1 MRTKLKHTNTK
12 GRIKKDKFALIT
24 IISFTVITILPLVLI
39 IGKLVVKGIGQINID
54 FFTRTTPNTLEAMVA
69 LANDERIP
77 GGILNGITGSLYML
91 LIASAIAI
99 PVGILT
105 GVFLSENPNKRYSN
119 IVRDVADVLQGVPSI
134 VMGIIAYMWIV
145 KHITHG
151 FSALAGSVAL
161 AIMMLPLI
169 IRSTEETMKMIPASI
184 REAGF
189 ALGIPYHKIIFRIL
203 LPSGMSGLL
212 TGILLAISRILGET
226 APLMMTALGS
236 SVVNFNAGKPTSSVP
251 LLIWEFYNDPNMIS
265 LIWGSSL
272 FLMFIILGLNITAK
286 RIAKKWK
293 IQ

>member
-1 MRTKLKHTNTK
+1 MAQNISYSATQTRLN
-12 GRIKKDKFALIT
+12 KDKLALYLIILFT
-24 IISFTVITILPLVLI
+24 IITILPLILI
-39 IGKLVVKGIGQINID
+39 IGKLVVKGIGQINLD
-54 FFTRTTPNTLEAMVA
+54 FFTKITPNTLEAMVA
-69 LANDERIP
+69 LANGERIP

-91 LIASAIAI
+91 LLASAIAI
-99 PVGILT
+99 PVGVLT
-105 GVFLSENPNKRYSN
+105 GVFLSENPDKKYSN
-119 IVRDVADVLQGVPSI
+119 VIRDIADVLQGVPSI
-134 VMGIIAYMWIV
+134 VLGIIAYMWVV
-145 KHITHG
+145 KHITKG
-151 FSALAGSVAL
+151 FSALAGSVSL
-161 AIMMLPLI
+161 SIMMLPLI
-169 IRSTEETMKMIPASI
+169 IRSTEETLKMIPASI

-236 SVVNFNAGKPTSSVP
+236 SVVNFNIAKPTSAVP

-272 FLMFIILGLNITAK
+272 FLMLIVLSLNITAK
-286 RIAKKWK
+286 RVARKWK

>member
-1 MRTKLKHTNTK
+1 MVTKLKYTNTS
-12 GRIKKDKFALIT
+12 GRLRRDRFSYFM
-24 IISFTVITILPLVLI
+24 IIGFTVITILPLILI
-39 IGKLVVKGIGQINID
+39 IGKLVVKGMGQINLD
-54 FFTRTTPNTLEAMVA
+54 FFTKTTPNTLEAMVA
-69 LANDERIP
+69 VSNGDRIP

-105 GVFLSENPNKRYSN
+105 GVFLSENPDKRYSR
-119 IVRDVADVLQGVPSI
+119 IIRDLADVLQGVPSI
-134 VMGIIAYMWIV
+134 VLGIIAYMWIV
-145 KHITHG
+145 KHVTQG

-169 IRSTEETMKMIPASI
+169 VRSTEETMKMIPPSI

-236 SVVNFNAGKPTSSVP
+236 SVVNFNIDKPTSSVP

-286 RIAKKWK
+286 RVAKKWK
-293 IQ
+293 I